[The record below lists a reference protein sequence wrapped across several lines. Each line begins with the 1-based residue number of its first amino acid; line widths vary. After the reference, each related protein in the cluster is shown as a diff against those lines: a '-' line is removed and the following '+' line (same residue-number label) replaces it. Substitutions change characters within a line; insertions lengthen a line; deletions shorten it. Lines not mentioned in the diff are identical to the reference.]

1 MKMNGK
7 LVGYTTLGTNNLKQ
21 AKIFYDSLF
30 ENIKEIYSF
39 EEKNRCVIWANDKGN
54 SIFGVF
60 KPHDNKTAT
69 PGNGSMIGFSMDSK
83 DMVDELYFKAI
94 NLGAVDEGC
103 PGFRDDRF
111 YGAYVRDLDK
121 NKIVFYYYDDEN

>member
-1 MKMNGK
+1 
-7 LVGYTTLGTNNLKQ
+7 
-21 AKIFYDSLF
+21 
-30 ENIKEIYSF
+30 
-39 EEKNRCVIWANDKGN
+39 
-54 SIFGVF
+54 
-60 KPHDNKTAT
+60 
-69 PGNGSMIGFSMDSK
+69 MIGFSMDSK

-94 NLGAVDEGC
+94 DLGSVDEGC